1 MEQFRT
7 DIEGDFRSG
16 KGSSGAE
23 GTRTDPYRRVPIIGE
38 QQLRTRGRVHTSDV
52 PADAMSEVTRMWRT
66 RVTRAEFGFNLPA
79 VNFTVI
85 KFASGKMFVTSL
97 QYDGKNRNPDF

>member
-23 GTRTDPYRRVPIIGE
+23 GTRTDTYRRVPII
-38 QQLRTRGRVHTSDV
+38 
-52 PADAMSEVTRMWRT
+52 
-66 RVTRAEFGFNLPA
+66 AE
-79 VNFTVI
+79 
-85 KFASGKMFVTSL
+85 
-97 QYDGKNRNPDF
+97 R